1 MIKEEIKM
9 SRSKKKKG
17 KKKSLPN
24 SSPKKSSSPPKVQP
38 KSPSPKAKTLQANS
52 QSTNISV
59 PKMRLDSR
67 EFSREAHTALVELKE
82 ELSPAYYKKASGLVQ
97 GLSTYIS
104 TWGLHRLSGD
114 MNKFLEGRAEDTTYK
129 GRVYRQF
136 LQRLS
141 TYSGQNFNVNNEGSL
156 IHLPL
161 RTYTSLNRLAI
172 QLAKEWSF
180 WAVAVLG
187 EAEES

>member
-1 MIKEEIKM
+1 M
-9 SRSKKKKG
+9 SPNKKNRKK
-17 KKKSLPN
+17 N
-24 SSPKKSSSPPKVQP
+24 QP
-38 KSPSPKAKTLQANS
+38 KQPSQPKQTQSQLAKPQV
-52 QSTNISV
+52 TNA

-67 EFSREAHTALVELKE
+67 EFSKEAHTALVELKGK
-82 ELSPAYYKKASGLVQ
+82 LSAPYYKKASGLVQ
-97 GLSTYIS
+97 GLSAYIS

-114 MNKFLEGRAEDTTYK
+114 MNKFLAENRAEDTTYK
-129 GRVYRQF
+129 GEVYKQF
-136 LQRLS
+136 LQRLKH
-141 TYSGQNFNVNNEGSL
+141 YSGQDFDVDDEGSL

>member
-1 MIKEEIKM
+1 M
-9 SRSKKKKG
+9 SRSKRKKG
-17 KKKSLPN
+17 KNKSLPN
-24 SSPKKSSSPPKVQP
+24 APLKNSYSAPKVEL
-38 KSPSPKAKTLQANS
+38 KSPLPKAKIPQANS
-52 QSTNISV
+52 QSININA

-67 EFSREAHTALVELKE
+67 EFSKEAHIALIDLRDNY
-82 ELSPAYYKKASGLVQ
+82 LSSAYYKKASGLVQ

-114 MNKFLEGRAEDTTYK
+114 MKKFLAGKAEDTTDK
-129 GRVYRQF
+129 GQVYRKI

-141 TYSGQNFNVNNEGSL
+141 IYSGQNFDIEDEGSL